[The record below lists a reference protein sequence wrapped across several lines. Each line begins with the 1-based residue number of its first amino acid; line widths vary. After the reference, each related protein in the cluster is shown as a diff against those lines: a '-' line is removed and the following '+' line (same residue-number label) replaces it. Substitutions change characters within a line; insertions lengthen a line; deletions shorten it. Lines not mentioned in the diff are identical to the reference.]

1 MHAKQIK
8 SGLTAAV
15 SVLMAAALAAC
26 GGGESGSG
34 GSPSSS
40 ASPSPSASASASA
53 KPSETA
59 PAAKPVTLSVIMHA
73 DWAKGGPWEQIM
85 KGYEEK
91 SGNKVDLQIVSDN
104 FEQMVL
110 TKIATEDIPDVL
122 FFFSQSSA
130 IKKAQSGKKPRR
142 FVGRILHFADQ
153 SDHFEILPAGR
164 RQGVRHSD
172 ERDERVGRPLQQKKY
187 LPTSACPCPARTT
200 SCSQTPRRSRP
211 RASPPF
217 YEAGKDGWPLQVFT
231 FSGFANLLAKQPDLM
246 DKINAHQTTF
256 DQIPEFVDML
266 QKQADLVKKGYA
278 NKNLFSGTYDL
289 SLDELATGKS
299 AMVINADWALP
310 TLLAKYPDAPVG
322 MFPQPF
328 EADSYVGISDPQA
341 AFAFKNSKN
350 VEQAKD
356 LLAYIAEP
364 ETLKTYYDAAKT
376 MPSWLGVEA
385 ALNGGTADLQPVV
398 EAGRAAPFFNGLTA
412 VSVGDYTKELQALY
426 GGDKTAAEVAKAL
439 QKNIDTA
446 AKAAGLAGW

>member
-8 SGLTAAV
+8 SGLTAAM

-26 GGGESGSG
+26 GGGESGNG
-34 GSPSSS
+34 ASPSSS
-40 ASPSPSASASASA
+40 SSTSPSASASASA

-73 DWAKGGPWEQIM
+73 DWAKGGPWEKIM

-130 IKKAQSGKKPRR
+130 IKKLNPEKNLVDLSGESYIS
-142 FVGRILHFADQ
+142 RINPT
-153 SDHFEILPAGR
+153 ILKYY
-164 RQGVRHSD
+164 
-172 ERDERVGRPLQQKKY
+172 LQDGGKVY
-187 LPTSACPCPARTT
+187 GIPTSGMNVSGVLYNKKVFSDLGLSVPRTYDELLADAEKIKAAGIT
-200 SCSQTPRRSRP
+200 
-211 RASPPF
+211 PF